1 MPFSLLFFFSSSI
14 LILFPNMHSLS
25 VLNFGG
31 SPLKFWTIALTQF
44 LAVSVE
50 MPEVQSYGTPVDD
63 PNIV

>member
-1 MPFSLLFFFSSSI
+1 
-14 LILFPNMHSLS
+14 MHSLS

-50 MPEVQSYGTPVDD
+50 MPEVQRCGTPVDD